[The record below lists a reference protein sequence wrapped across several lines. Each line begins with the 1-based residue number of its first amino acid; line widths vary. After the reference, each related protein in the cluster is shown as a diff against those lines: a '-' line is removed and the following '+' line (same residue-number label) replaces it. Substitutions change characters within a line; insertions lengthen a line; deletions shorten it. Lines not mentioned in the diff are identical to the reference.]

1 MYGMLFKFLSKGF
14 PFVFILL
21 LCFFENLPV
30 YIFNKELIKPYITYS
45 ILIIWISMDPLRFRP
60 LILFI
65 FGVIYDLLQSEVL
78 GVTSIFFLI
87 LSHFQRK
94 SQDFLFSEDLKENWI
109 KFIIIFLSYVII
121 IYLTN
126 FFLMG
131 SSFSTYKVLT
141 GIILTCI
148 LYPLFFWIVER
159 LSVKF
164 RNSDE

>member
-1 MYGMLFKFLSKGF
+1 MLFQFLNKGF
-14 PFVFILL
+14 PFLFILF

-30 YIFNKELIKPYITYS
+30 YIFNKELIKPYIAFS
-45 ILIIWISMDPLRFRP
+45 IVIIWISVDPLRFRP

-65 FGVIYDLLQSEVL
+65 FGVLYDLLQSEIL
-78 GVTSIFFLI
+78 GITSLFFLF

-109 KFIIIFLSYVII
+109 KFIIIFLSYVIS
-121 IYLTN
+121 IYLIN
-126 FFLMG
+126 FFLME

-141 GIILTCI
+141 GILITCA

-159 LSVKF
+159 LSIKF
-164 RNSDE
+164 RSSDE